1 MKLHN
6 NQLYLIRHLI
16 RFNYLDYESCLDVLD
31 RENTGD
37 KTKMSYAFRPLTK
50 NKYISKNKDGIVTVL
65 KKGKVLFPNT
75 KPLISSGGEKER
87 VIQVSRMAALLEKNG
102 CVITD
107 RVPDSQKP
115 HFIPS
120 ACWRNIAHGILS
132 TTRFVGMLLAY
143 GKKYAVYDIGD
154 GSVEWQVRAESS
166 LFYTRYGSYETKADG
181 MILICDDDKRD
192 AIATNIIRQTMW
204 HRKSLMSENYTERER
219 PVRFSR
225 SPIKLRTQYEHVY
238 LTTQKTLRK
247 SLFRI
252 YNEDNMIRN
261 CLKNGVL
268 TNDPKIGDFEIWPER
283 FYINPAF
290 DLLKLVYFFSAVKL
304 DIYDENE
311 TGCKSGITY
320 SIAMHK
326 EDKTILNM
334 YEDVKNSRR
343 IKVYE
348 IRSDENSQKN

>member
-31 RENTGD
+31 RDNTGD
-37 KTKMSYAFRPLTK
+37 KIKMSYAFRPLTK
-50 NKYISKNKDGIVTVL
+50 NKYISKNKEGIVTVL
-65 KKGKVLFPNT
+65 KKGKALFPNT

-87 VIQVSRMAALLEKNG
+87 VIQVSKIAALLEKNG
-102 CVITD
+102 CTITD
-107 RVPDSQKP
+107 KVPNSPKP

-143 GKKYAVYDIGD
+143 GKKYAVYDIGN
-154 GSVEWQVRAESS
+154 GSIEWQVRAESS

-192 AIATNIIRQTMW
+192 DIATNIIRQTMW

-225 SPIKLRTQYEHVY
+225 SPIKLRTQYERVY
-238 LTTQKTLRK
+238 LTTPKTLKK
-247 SLFRI
+247 SLIRI
-252 YNEDNMIRN
+252 YNEDNTIRK

-268 TNDPKIGDFEIWPER
+268 TYDPKIGDFEIWPER

-304 DIYDENE
+304 DVYDENE
-311 TGCKSGITY
+311 SGCKSGITY
-320 SIAMHK
+320 SVAMHK
-326 EDKTILNM
+326 EDKPILDM
-334 YEDVKNSRR
+334 YQDVKNSRR

-348 IRSDENSQKN
+348 IRSDENS